1 MNFGK
6 RLIPTGTCRLVFPV
20 LVLGLTQSS
29 GCAPSETGQQPFRLS
44 LNPLLTAQASGVEA
58 RLIGISPVDENTVWI
73 GGTGG
78 TYARTTDGGTTW
90 HAGVVPDTQAL
101 QFRDVHAVDAETA
114 YLLSVG
120 EGEQSRIYKTMNA
133 GLTWAL
139 QFTNPEPQGFFD
151 CMDFWDAEHGI
162 AFSDSF
168 GGRSSS
174 SRPGTAAQPGRGY
187 RPTSFH
193 RPAKARAALPQ
204 AAPASSRMGMAR
216 RGSGPA
222 PALPHGF

>member
-6 RLIPTGTCRLVFPV
+6 RLIPTGTCRLVFPL
-20 LVLGLTQSS
+20 LVLGLTQLS
-29 GCAPSETGQQPFRLS
+29 GCAPSEIGQQTRPLR
-44 LNPLLTAQASGVEA
+44 LNPVLTAQTSGVEA

-73 GGTGG
+73 GGTAG

-90 HAGVVPDTQAL
+90 HAGVVPDAGAL

-114 YLLSVG
+114 YLLSAG
-120 EGEQSRIYKTMNA
+120 EGEQSRIYKTMDA

-139 QFTNPEPQGFFD
+139 QFINPEPQGFFD

-168 GGRSSS
+168 
-174 SRPGTAAQPGRGY
+174 
-187 RPTSFH
+187 
-193 RPAKARAALPQ
+193 
-204 AAPASSRMGMAR
+204 R
-216 RGSGPA
+216 RGV
-222 PALPHGF
+222 LPHHHPRRRRNLGEDTVRHPSTGQRRRGQLCRQRHLPGHPWR